1 MSAPQPE
8 SPSAAAPLPA
18 PAELRARFPI
28 STRVARLVRTARD
41 GIRAVLHGCDRARLV
56 MVVGPCS
63 IHDPVSA
70 LEYARALA
78 VVARNTED
86 ALLIV
91 MRTYLDKPRTTL
103 GWKGLIRDPWLDG
116 SDDLGEGFSLA
127 RRLLC
132 DISELGVPCAT
143 ELLDPFSVPYLEDLL
158 SWGVIGART
167 SESQTHRELAS
178 GLDLPVGFKNGMR
191 GDLGIA
197 RDAMIAAREPAV
209 FVAIDLEG
217 RACVTRT
224 RGNRDCH
231 LVLRGGTRP
240 NHGPK
245 DVRCA
250 SELVA
255 DQGIA
260 RPIMVD
266 CSHGNSGKDPSRQP
280 GVLRVVLAQL
290 ADPSAGIMGAMLESH
305 LRPGHQD
312 LRPGRPLAYGISIT
326 DGCLGWHET
335 EQLLYEAAAAVR
347 TRRGGT

>member
-1 MSAPQPE
+1 MSAAQSA

-18 PAELRARFPI
+18 PAELRARFPV
-28 STRVARLVRTARD
+28 STRVARLIRTTRD
-41 GIRAVLHGCDRARLV
+41 GIRAVLHGYDRERLV
-56 MVVGPCS
+56 IVVGPCS
-63 IHDPVSA
+63 IHHPVSA

-78 VVARNTED
+78 KLVRNTED

-91 MRTYLDKPRTTL
+91 MRTFLEKPRTTL

-116 SDDLGEGFSLA
+116 SDDLGEGISLA

-191 GDLGIA
+191 GDVGIA
-197 RDAMIAAREPAV
+197 RDAMIAAREPAAV
-209 FVAIDLEG
+209 VAIDLDG
-217 RACVTRT
+217 QARVTRT
-224 RGNRDCH
+224 RGNPDRH

-240 NHGPK
+240 NYRPK
-245 DVRCA
+245 DVQRA
-250 SELVA
+250 RALVA

-266 CSHGNSGKDPSRQP
+266 CSHG
-280 GVLRVVLAQL
+280 
-290 ADPSAGIMGAMLESH
+290 
-305 LRPGHQD
+305 
-312 LRPGRPLAYGISIT
+312 
-326 DGCLGWHET
+326 
-335 EQLLYEAAAAVR
+335 
-347 TRRGGT
+347 